1 MDNENTNNANYQK
14 FITLKT
20 LKDFLDKCDKR
31 YQPKPYFPDGEVT
44 VIEPQP
50 PTDGRGSIGIIYD
63 RNLGDGRLGD
73 IENLP
78 IIGKWVTPPNGDG
91 DSGGDSGSGSGGIT
105 VPSGGLISLPDD
117 FITFD
122 IDNGTNFKDS
132 VASVLKFNDINT
144 SKITSFANVFNNC
157 QNLKQLDIACFD
169 TSKATTMAN
178 MFSACPQLKSIDVLG
193 FNTANV
199 TSMASMFAGDT
210 SLESIDLTNFDLR
223 NVTDLSN
230 MFNGCTNLKEITFG
244 NGFKYGFNA
253 SRDRAIYSNGNLD
266 AAMNCRGMFKGCS
279 SLTSI
284 DLSYMDPAVICV
296 DADIDSVEDTKEL
309 IYNKFISGLTIPD
322 IDVLGSADAF
332 FARYFINLGMFDM
345 FEGCTRLT
353 EIKTNTNIDQT
364 PEFNQNPPGAFAFG
378 HTPWVVGT
386 GVSGDPNAKPVFTI
400 CNLADCHLQRSLAD
414 LFKINRFDY
423 DRTHQ
428 SLFGVILN
436 NEDFD
441 TLISLVQGRTYYQ
454 SNGARIYFD
463 GYIVIKNDYFIS
475 PTSEIIV
482 DDDQ

>member
-1 MDNENTNNANYQK
+1 MENDQK

-20 LKDFLDKCDKR
+20 LKDFLDKCDDR
-31 YQPKPYFPDGEVT
+31 YIQKAISVDPSD
-44 VIEPQP
+44 P
-50 PTDGRGSIGIIYD
+50 PTITLPSTISATFDPNIGSGQD
-63 RNLGDGRLGD
+63 SVFLGNILG
-73 IENLP
+73 NTFN
-78 IIGKWVTPPNGDG
+78 GGQSTPPKDD
-91 DSGGDSGSGSGGIT
+91 DSGGSSGSPLIVSPNVNFSFQNGGFLTEEGGST
-105 VPSGGLISLPDD
+105 S
-117 FITFD
+117 TFENS
-122 IDNGTNFKDS
+122 IATK
-132 VASVLKFNDINT
+132 LKFNNINT
-144 SKITSFANVFNNC
+144 IHTTSFVNMFNNC
-157 QNLKQLDIACFD
+157 QNLKQLDITCFD

-210 SLESIDLTNFDLR
+210 SLESIDLTTFDLR

-296 DADIDSVEDTKEL
+296 DADIDSVEDTKNL
-309 IYNKFISGLTIPD
+309 IYNKFISGLPWSSNPN
-322 IDVLGSADAF
+322 IDSSGLGSADAF
-332 FARYFINLGMFDM
+332 FAKYFINLGMFDM

-353 EIKTNTNIDQT
+353 EIKTNTNITQS
-364 PEFNQNPPGAFAFG
+364 PVFAFG
-378 HTPWVVGT
+378 HTPWVIGADVEG
-386 GVSGDPNAKPVFTI
+386 PNAKSVFTI
-400 CNLADCHLQRSLAD
+400 CNLADCHIQGSLKD

-423 DRTHQ
+423 DRTHR

-436 NEDFD
+436 NNDFNE
-441 TLISLVQGRTYYQ
+441 LFPAIQGRKYYQ
-454 SNGARIYFD
+454 SDDNRVYFD

-482 DDDQ
+482 DDGQ